1 MNFNT
6 THEKNT
12 FFTHLFLV
20 FLFYVIGDIFTTHYA
35 ITNGLGTEYNLLAG
49 TLLNMSHGFVWLFI
63 IKVLFL
69 IFLSFVSYYLLL
81 KNYKKT
87 YTILMYYVILLGIA
101 TIVSNTCVIL
111 TGETI
116 LQYIPKL

>member
-1 MNFNT
+1 MNFKNI
-6 THEKNT
+6 HEENT
-12 FFTHLFLV
+12 FFIHLLAV
-20 FLFYVIGDIFTTHYA
+20 FLFYILGDIITTHYA
-35 ITNGLGTEYNLLAG
+35 ITNGLGTEYNLLAS
-49 TLLNMSHGFVWLFI
+49 TLLNMTHGFVWLFI
-63 IKVLFL
+63 VKILFL

-101 TIVSNTCVIL
+101 TIISNTCVIL

-116 LQYIPKL
+116 IQYLNPL